1 MPGRRYSRPY
11 RNIQSHGAT
20 GAKIAH
26 GGLLSH
32 SNHQREHPP
41 PQSTPPS
48 TFARPPPFPA
58 RQDPGG
64 AVTPRCRSVRD
75 LRARPGQGRGAPGD
89 FRFCSCVL
97 RLRRRSRGRRVAKA
111 GQPRG
116 RPTEART
123 YCAGGGR
130 RSADGPHLPT
140 FAGAVETKAKRG
152 RGTRGRLLPLR
163 AERASNLVSLLLW
176 IRSKS
181 IGRRPARL
189 RVLVVIAKAGRS

>member
-1 MPGRRYSRPY
+1 MQKSPTAVSFPIRITSA
-11 RNIQSHGAT
+11 NS
-20 GAKIAH
+20 
-26 GGLLSH
+26 
-32 SNHQREHPP
+32 P
-41 PQSTPPS
+41 PQSTPSS

-64 AVTPRCRSVRD
+64 AATPRCRSVRD

-97 RLRRRSRGRRVAKA
+97 RLRRRSRGRRVART
-111 GQPRG
+111 GRLRG

-140 FAGAVETKAKRG
+140 FADPVETKAKRG

-163 AERASNLVSLLLW
+163 AERASNLVSFSFSGSAQ
-176 IRSKS
+176 RASD
-181 IGRRPARL
+181 G
-189 RVLVVIAKAGRS
+189 VLPDCVCSL